1 MKSDD
6 EDMSN
11 RDILLMLVIFFILT
25 VGYFEITEQPR
36 TLEEDKRWI
45 TIQNNY

>member
-1 MKSDD
+1 MNANK
-6 EDMSN
+6 DMSN

-25 VGYFEITEQPR
+25 VGYFKITEQPR